1 MQNKGNIFIKCI
13 MAAGVI
19 TVITAMII
27 VFGKFG
33 KTVTEAKAD
42 NAGITAVNTVNAENT
57 GSVDKTVDA
66 ENTGSVDKTNSAEN
80 TGNAD
85 EIKNSSKTNS
95 DKTDNKDISIP
106 DSLLELKEK
115 YPETADFVDSY
126 AEYQDTEFDMDISDE
141 IVEGEIPLFIQWDKR
156 WGYCMYGNDF
166 FGVNG
171 CGPTCLAMVVCGLTN
186 DAEYNPYDIAMF
198 SMSNDYYIS
207 GQGTSWNLMTEGA
220 RNLGLTVESG
230 NITQWYIEHNL
241 SSQSPMI
248 CSMEPGDFTY
258 TGHFIVLTGID
269 EDGKIIVNDPN
280 SYINSKKHW
289 EISDLLPQIKSIW
302 CYRR

>member
-1 MQNKGNIFIKCI
+1 MKDKNDIFIKCI
-13 MAAGVI
+13 MAAGVV
-19 TVITAMII
+19 TVIAAMII

-33 KTVTEAKAD
+33 RMVTVVRAD
-42 NAGITAVNTVNAENT
+42 NASITGVNT
-57 GSVDKTVDA
+57 DKTGDA
-66 ENTGSVDKTNSAEN
+66 ENTGSVDKTDDAEN
-80 TGNAD
+80 IGKAD
-85 EIKNSSKTNS
+85 KKASDSRTNSSREGS
-95 DKTDNKDISIP
+95 SKTDNKDNKDIYIP

>member
-1 MQNKGNIFIKCI
+1 MKDKNDIFIKCI
-13 MAAGVI
+13 MAAGVV
-19 TVITAMII
+19 TVIAAMII

-33 KTVTEAKAD
+33 RMVTVVRAD
-42 NAGITAVNTVNAENT
+42 NASITGVNT
-57 GSVDKTVDA
+57 DKTGDA
-66 ENTGSVDKTNSAEN
+66 ENTGSVDETDDAENIGKADKKASDSRTNSSRE
-80 TGNAD
+80 G
-85 EIKNSSKTNS
+85 SS
-95 DKTDNKDISIP
+95 KTDNKDNKDIYIP

-186 DAEYNPYDIAMF
+186 DSEYNPYDIAMF

-220 RNLGLTVESG
+220 RNLGLIVESG

>member
-1 MQNKGNIFIKCI
+1 MKDKNDIFIKCI
-13 MAAGVI
+13 MAAGVV
-19 TVITAMII
+19 TVIAAMII

-33 KTVTEAKAD
+33 RMVTVVRAD
-42 NAGITAVNTVNAENT
+42 NASITGVNT
-57 GSVDKTVDA
+57 DKTGDA
-66 ENTGSVDKTNSAEN
+66 ENTGSVDETDDAENIGKADKKASDSRTNSSRE
-80 TGNAD
+80 G
-85 EIKNSSKTNS
+85 SS
-95 DKTDNKDISIP
+95 KTDNKDNKDIYIP

-186 DAEYNPYDIAMF
+186 DSEYNPYDIAMF

>member
-1 MQNKGNIFIKCI
+1 MKDKNDIFIKCI
-13 MAAGVI
+13 MAAGVV
-19 TVITAMII
+19 TVIAAMII

-33 KTVTEAKAD
+33 RMVTVVRAD
-42 NAGITAVNTVNAENT
+42 NTSITGVNT
-57 GSVDKTVDA
+57 DKTGDA
-66 ENTGSVDKTNSAEN
+66 ENTGSVDKTDDAEN
-80 TGNAD
+80 IGKAD
-85 EIKNSSKTNS
+85 KKASDSRTNSSREGS
-95 DKTDNKDISIP
+95 SKTDNKDNKDIYIP

-186 DAEYNPYDIAMF
+186 DSEYNPYDIAMF

>member
-1 MQNKGNIFIKCI
+1 MKDKNDIFIKCI
-13 MAAGVI
+13 MAAGVV
-19 TVITAMII
+19 TVIAAMII

-33 KTVTEAKAD
+33 RMVTVVRAD
-42 NAGITAVNTVNAENT
+42 NASITGVNT
-57 GSVDKTVDA
+57 DKTGDA
-66 ENTGSVDKTNSAEN
+66 ENTGSVDKTDDAEN
-80 TGNAD
+80 IGKAD
-85 EIKNSSKTNS
+85 KKASDSRTNS
-95 DKTDNKDISIP
+95 RREGSSKTDNKDNKDIYIP

-186 DAEYNPYDIAMF
+186 DSEYNPYDIAMF

>member
-57 GSVDKTVDA
+57 GSVDKT
-66 ENTGSVDKTNSAEN
+66 NSAEK

-85 EIKNSSKTNS
+85 EIKNSSKTSS
-95 DKTDNKDISIP
+95 DKTDNKDIYIP

-156 WGYCMYGNDF
+156 WGYCMYGSDF

-220 RNLGLTVESG
+220 RNLGLAVESG

>member
-33 KTVTEAKAD
+33 KTVTAAKAD
-42 NAGITAVNTVNAENT
+42 NAGITAVNTVNVETT
-57 GSVDKTVDA
+57 GSVDKTGDV
-66 ENTGSVDKTNSAEN
+66 ETTGSVDKTNSAEN

-186 DAEYNPYDIAMF
+186 DGEYNPYDIAMF

>member
-1 MQNKGNIFIKCI
+1 M
-13 MAAGVI
+13 
-19 TVITAMII
+19 TVIAAMII

-33 KTVTEAKAD
+33 RMVTVVRAD
-42 NAGITAVNTVNAENT
+42 NASITGVNT
-57 GSVDKTVDA
+57 DKTGDA
-66 ENTGSVDKTNSAEN
+66 ENTGSVDKTDDAEN
-80 TGNAD
+80 IGKAD
-85 EIKNSSKTNS
+85 KKASDSRTNSSREGS
-95 DKTDNKDISIP
+95 SKTDNKDNKDIYIP

-171 CGPTCLAMVVCGLTN
+171 CGPTCLAMVACGLTN

>member
-1 MQNKGNIFIKCI
+1 MKDKNDIFIKCI
-13 MAAGVI
+13 MAAGVV
-19 TVITAMII
+19 TVIAAMII

-33 KTVTEAKAD
+33 RMVTVVRAD
-42 NAGITAVNTVNAENT
+42 NASITGVNT
-57 GSVDKTVDA
+57 DKTGDA
-66 ENTGSVDKTNSAEN
+66 ENTGSVDKTDDVEN
-80 TGNAD
+80 IGKAD
-85 EIKNSSKTNS
+85 KKASDSRTNSSREGS
-95 DKTDNKDISIP
+95 SKTDNKDNKDIYIP

-186 DAEYNPYDIAMF
+186 DSEYNPYDIAMF

>member
-1 MQNKGNIFIKCI
+1 MKDKNDIFIKCI
-13 MAAGVI
+13 MAAGVV
-19 TVITAMII
+19 TVIAAMII

-33 KTVTEAKAD
+33 RMVTVVRAD
-42 NAGITAVNTVNAENT
+42 NASITGVNT
-57 GSVDKTVDA
+57 DKTGDA
-66 ENTGSVDKTNSAEN
+66 ENTGSVDKTDDAEN
-80 TGNAD
+80 IGKAD
-85 EIKNSSKTNS
+85 KKASDSRTNSSREGS
-95 DKTDNKDISIP
+95 SKTDNKDNKDIYIP
-106 DSLLELKEK
+106 DSLLELKGK

-186 DAEYNPYDIAMF
+186 DSEYNPYDIAMF

>member
-1 MQNKGNIFIKCI
+1 MKDKNDIFIKCI
-13 MAAGVI
+13 MAAGVV
-19 TVITAMII
+19 TVIAAMII

-33 KTVTEAKAD
+33 RMVTVVRAD
-42 NAGITAVNTVNAENT
+42 NASISGVNT
-57 GSVDKTVDA
+57 DKTGDA
-66 ENTGSVDKTNSAEN
+66 ENTGSVDKTDDAEN
-80 TGNAD
+80 IGKAD
-85 EIKNSSKTNS
+85 KKASDSRTNSSREGS
-95 DKTDNKDISIP
+95 SKTDNKDNKDIYIP

-186 DAEYNPYDIAMF
+186 DSEYNPYDIAMF
-198 SMSNDYYIS
+198 SRSNDYYIS